1 MIRGFNGIKWQ
12 KFLLP
17 AFLLTLLIFVAYVIS
32 PLLDGIVLGLVFAY
46 VARPIKK
53 RLDRRFGLGNRISS
67 LLATGALIVPIAFI
81 FTIGI
86 VEAAQQLTWILRNQV
101 TVITSIKSALANL
114 GISQD
119 LVDGAVNLIQS
130 TIATRPIETFLNYGN
145 TVNIGI
151 LILNL
156 LLSIIICYYLLAD
169 GKKLADAVISIYS
182 ENGKMGAFVDAAD
195 RTISG
200 VYVGNFLAAVLI
212 SVISIPFL
220 YAFRIPLIAVL
231 AALMFLAALIPIL
244 AEWMILLPV
253 TFYVLYIRNPV
264 AAAQFLIVGVIFLY
278 IIPELILRPYLVGKA
293 SSIHPLLI
301 LLSFIG
307 GGIVGGIAGFF
318 LAPIA
323 VGVIIAAYKVYAS
336 DLESNRI

>member
-220 YAFRIPLIAVL
+220 YALGFR
-231 AALMFLAALIPIL
+231 
-244 AEWMILLPV
+244 
-253 TFYVLYIRNPV
+253 
-264 AAAQFLIVGVIFLY
+264 
-278 IIPELILRPYLVGKA
+278 
-293 SSIHPLLI
+293 
-301 LLSFIG
+301 
-307 GGIVGGIAGFF
+307 
-318 LAPIA
+318 
-323 VGVIIAAYKVYAS
+323 
-336 DLESNRI
+336 